1 MKKLLIL
8 VLALC
13 CTSCSALP
21 AEERAFAVALCVEK
35 TGAEWQVQSRIP
47 AYKTGGK
54 YLTVTGKGPTISAAL
69 TDMDASAPM
78 KVTLSQLRLLV
89 LNAGLGQTG
98 AIPEA
103 LLALSSMLDVRPQC
117 HVAVTEASSDAVME
131 ALTPET
137 GARLSKMLDVLL
149 EARIEQGAILS
160 TKLADV
166 IRMGDRRSPVLMRL
180 QLSEKKLDLSGA
192 WPMRMDGHL
201 TQPLPAEDTV
211 LLSFLTGDTKE
222 ARMTFPDGTAMVR
235 DVSVTACLSDDQ
247 RTAHV
252 TLTLQMGES
261 SFTAAQLE
269 ELLADALVKLLSHL
283 SAEGCDVLGLGR
295 KAALHQSVGVGWPE
309 AYREI
314 RWEVSVGVTKPI

>member
-89 LNAGLGQTG
+89 LNADLDQTG

-117 HVAVTEASSDAVME
+117 HVAVTEEDSDAVME

-149 EARIEQGAILS
+149 EARIEQGAIPS
-160 TKLADV
+160 ARLADV
-166 IRMGDRRSPVLMRL
+166 VRMDKRRSPVLMRL
-180 QLSEKKLDLSGA
+180 QLSEKKLELSGA
-192 WPMRMDGHL
+192 WPMRLDGHL
-201 TQPLPAEDTV
+201 TQPLSAEDTV

-222 ARMTFPDGTAMVR
+222 ARLTFPDGTAMVR
-235 DVSVTACLSDDQ
+235 DVSAAACLSDDQ

-269 ELLADALVKLLSHL
+269 ELLADALVKLLRHL

-295 KAALHQSVGVGWPE
+295 KAALHQSAGGDWSE

-314 RWEVSVGVTKPI
+314 GWEVSVGVTKPV